1 MDCEVLGLN
10 LKVLFVNEK
19 EKLPKQRLTI
29 NMKEHKEIQGYDYIN
44 GFHCFKI
51 TNEHSIDEKGIEID
65 EHEFI
70 NGPEFFEENNAKRLV
85 SLGFLFVN
93 AKNGNIYAFNYAN
106 HKIQKLMIAM
116 FQLINIDTRVDHTK
130 LQAITKIEVRLK
142 NDPQMSWLSDN
153 IPMNGFNL
161 VRELGMQ
168 EKALETFTAKYEF
181 KKTGI
186 QFMKQNLSKVLGRY
200 ECLRIEGLDANN
212 NIIKIRDGVQL
223 EIKIDIP
230 CDSFE
235 KLNSL
240 LLSTIVDKI
249 AEKEGGSLRDY

>member
-1 MDCEVLGLN
+1 MSNLN

-19 EKLPKQRLTI
+19 EKLPKQKLSI
-29 NMKEHKEIQGYDYIN
+29 KMEEHKEIQEYDYID

-51 TNEHSIDEKGIEID
+51 TNEHSIDEKGIEVD

-93 AKNGNIYAFNYAN
+93 TKNGNVYAFNYAN
-106 HKIQKLMIAM
+106 HKIQKLMISM
-116 FQLINIDTRVDHTK
+116 FQLINIDTRVDHNK

-142 NDPQMSWLSDN
+142 NDPQMSLLYDN
-153 IPMNGFNL
+153 IPMDDFNL
-161 VRELGMQ
+161 VKELGMQ
-168 EKALETFTAKYEF
+168 DKALETFTAKYEF

-186 QFMKQNLSKVLGRY
+186 PFVKQNLSKVLGRY
-200 ECLRIEGLDANN
+200 EHLRIEGLDANN

-223 EIKIDIP
+223 EIKIDISY
-230 CDSFE
+230 DSFE
-235 KLNSL
+235 KLNSTL
-240 LLSTIVDKI
+240 FSTIVDKI
-249 AEKEGGSLRDY
+249 VEKEGGALRDY